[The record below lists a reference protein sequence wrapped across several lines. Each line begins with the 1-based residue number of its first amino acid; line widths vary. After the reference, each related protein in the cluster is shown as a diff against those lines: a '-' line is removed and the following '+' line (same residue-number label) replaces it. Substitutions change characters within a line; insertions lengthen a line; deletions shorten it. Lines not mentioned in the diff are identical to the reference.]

1 MAAAEGLVQEAPA
14 GQGVVVRVTPLHP
27 LEAPEILL
35 QHLHHKVAPV
45 VPVPVPPRRLNT
57 LAAAVGRVLSV
68 GMQT

>member
-1 MAAAEGLVQEAPA
+1 MVIVRQAALVGQVGEALDS
-14 GQGVVVRVTPLHP
+14 VWLL

-35 QHLHHKVAPV
+35 QHLHHKVTPV
-45 VPVPVPPRRLNT
+45 VPVSVPPRRLNT